1 MAFSIIKTGGKQ
13 YRVSEGSVVTI
24 EKLSDATKVGD
35 KVTFAEV
42 LLTDSG
48 KETKVGAPMVSGAK
62 VEAEV
67 IEVGRAK
74 KIRVIH
80 YQAKSR
86 RFKRAGHRQSFTK
99 VKITKI

>member
-1 MAFSIIKTGGKQ
+1 MAFAIIKTGGKQ
-13 YRVSEGSVVTI
+13 YRVSEGTVVTI
-24 EKLSDATKVGD
+24 EKLSDASKAGD
-35 KVTFAEV
+35 KVTFTEV
-42 LLTDSG
+42 LLADSG
-48 KETKVGAPMVSGAK
+48 KDTKVGAPLVSGAK

-67 IEVGRAK
+67 VEVGRAK

>member
-24 EKLSDATKVGD
+24 EKLSDTTKVGD
-35 KVTFAEV
+35 KVTFSEV
-42 LLTDSG
+42 LLTDTGSD
-48 KETKVGAPMVSGAK
+48 TKVGMPMVSGAK

-67 IEVGRAK
+67 IETGRSK
-74 KIRVIH
+74 KVRVIH
-80 YQAKSR
+80 YQPKSR
-86 RFKRAGHRQSFTK
+86 RFKRAGHRQTFTK